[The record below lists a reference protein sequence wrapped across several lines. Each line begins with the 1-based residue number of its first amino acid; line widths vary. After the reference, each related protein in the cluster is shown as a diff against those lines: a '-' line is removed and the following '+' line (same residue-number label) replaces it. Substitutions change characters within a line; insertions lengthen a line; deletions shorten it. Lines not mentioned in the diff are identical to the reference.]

1 MRVIKCLN
9 WMKNKKAKVKVKV
22 KYLNWDID
30 YMSETCMAN
39 RKHILLNSVC
49 SGCYTGDENDYRII
63 NEYTI
68 DEDVDD
74 VYLMLEGIY
83 EEHNRIDDEHFCRL
97 KDNQRSMCVGDLIY
111 INNKAFSVSPT
122 GFKIVEV

>member
-1 MRVIKCLN
+1 MR
-9 WMKNKKAKVKVKV
+9 VKVKV

-83 EEHNRIDDEHFCRL
+83 KEHNRIDEHFCRL
-97 KDNQRSMCVGDLIY
+97 KDNQRSMCIGDLIY
-111 INNKAFSVSPT
+111 LDDKGFTVEPT
-122 GFKIVEV
+122 GFKAIKD